1 MDSEE
6 LPSNV
11 SGHSWELPTD
21 SPLDAAFQIGDQGCC
36 LQPHAPLSDHQNPAL
51 WLKRALPGGS
61 GGGGR
66 GLTSTLCAP
75 WNKQYLKTGR
85 GSCPGLR
92 PRPPVQHR
100 ECFQGSA
107 LGETVPPGPGEE
119 GEQATGPHRT
129 ACQGHCL
136 NTRVASQA
144 PIHPWSGFLLSPPST
159 ERAARL
165 RHEEQRQVHD
175 WAPGT

>member
-6 LPSNV
+6 LPSNI

-36 LQPHAPLSDHQNPAL
+36 LQPHHCLTTRTQRSGSSGLSQEGL
-51 WLKRALPGGS
+51 EEW
-61 GGGGR
+61 GR

-75 WNKQYLKTGR
+75 WNKQYLKMGR

-92 PRPPVQHR
+92 PSPPVQHR
-100 ECFQGSA
+100 ERFQGSA

-136 NTRVASQA
+136 NTKGGKPGPRL
-144 PIHPWSGFLLSPPST
+144 PM
-159 ERAARL
+159 ERLPA
-165 RHEEQRQVHD
+165 VSSIY
-175 WAPGT
+175 